1 MINIFFCISY
11 NFYTFYKNKILSN
24 LNYQMTCIKSD
35 PHLNF
40 IQTQLTC
47 KCALIF
53 VYCCFNQ
60 LMSEHL
66 VQCFRVHEHFYWR
79 LSECIAIDV
88 LQHSAC
94 IYIHFTTFNWSLIF
108 ILYVLLTKSNIKWV
122 FWYIF
127 YIPKHKLYIFV
138 SVMNLNLFEKLC
150 FYPVTLYIL
159 WPSSS
164 IHVGQRTK

>member
-1 MINIFFCISY
+1 M
-11 NFYTFYKNKILSN
+11 
-24 LNYQMTCIKSD
+24 
-35 PHLNF
+35 F

-138 SVMNLNLFEKLC
+138 SVMNLNLFEKL
-150 FYPVTLYIL
+150 FLPGNVKYSMTELEYTR
-159 WPSSS
+159 WPTHKITWIEENLIEESTTS
-164 IHVGQRTK
+164 KK